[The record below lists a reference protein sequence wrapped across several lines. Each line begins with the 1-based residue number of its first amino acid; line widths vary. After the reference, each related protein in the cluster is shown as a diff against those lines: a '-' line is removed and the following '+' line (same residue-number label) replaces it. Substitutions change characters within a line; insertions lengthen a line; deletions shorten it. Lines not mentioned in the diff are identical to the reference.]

1 MKLLKTLLL
10 IIATLLFAACEK
22 YVAEEGTQSE
32 SKVVDGNLVV
42 KAECVV
48 TRAGETEEG
57 QEALPLKDRF
67 TRMTMV
73 LYQNDV
79 RVDYVNQ
86 DNLDK
91 DFGTMSVDLDPG
103 TYQLVV
109 LAHSGQRSPTT
120 TNCHKISFSAPLT
133 DVFSYYGDVVVGK
146 EVNKVTVQ
154 LTRAV
159 AKIQLTVTGEIPAG
173 VSFFNYIYKG
183 ASVSFDPA
191 TQKGVAS
198 TTRRNVEVE
207 KADGV
212 KTFELYTFVSSD
224 DQTVDWDFAGYS
236 SEKEVIGSKKFTS
249 IPVSLRNVTKI
260 NSPVFDGVIEG
271 PTDISVTFDD
281 NWDGVIDYD
290 INN

>member
-1 MKLLKTLLL
+1 MNLPKTLLL
-10 IIATLLFAACEK
+10 IFAVFLFAACEK
-22 YVAEEGTQSE
+22 YVAEEIVQSG
-32 SKVVDGNLVV
+32 STVIDGNLVV

-48 TRAGETEEG
+48 TRAGETEEN
-57 QEALPLKDRF
+57 QESLPLKDRF

-86 DNLDK
+86 VNTDPG
-91 DFGTMSVDLDPG
+91 FGTMSVDLDPG

-133 DVFSYYGDVVVGK
+133 DVFSYYGDVVIGK
-146 EVNKVTVQ
+146 EASKITVQ

-159 AKIQLTVTGEIPAG
+159 AKIQLNITDEIPEG

-191 TQKGVAS
+191 TQIGVVS
-198 TTRRNVEVE
+198 STRRNVEIE
-207 KADGV
+207 KAEGV

-224 DQTVDWDFAGYS
+224 NQTVDWDFAGYS
-236 SEKEVIGSKKFTS
+236 ELNEVIGSKKFS
-249 IPVSLRNVTKI
+249 DIPVSLRKVTKI
-260 NSPVFDGVIEG
+260 DSPVFDGVIEG
-271 PTDISVTFDD
+271 PTDITFTFDD
-281 NWDGVIDYD
+281 TWEGVVDYTF
-290 INN
+290 

>member
-1 MKLLKTLLL
+1 MKTPKTLLL
-10 IIATLLFAACEK
+10 IIAALLFAACEK
-22 YVAEEGTQSE
+22 YVVEDVAQTE

-48 TRAGETEEG
+48 TKAAGDDDE
-57 QEALPLKDRF
+57 QVSLPLNKRF
-67 TRMTMV
+67 IRMSMV

-86 DNLDK
+86 VNTDK
-91 DFGTMSVDLDPG
+91 DFGTMSVDLEPG

-146 EVNKVTVQ
+146 EASKITVQ

-159 AKIQLTVTGEIPAG
+159 AKIQLNITDDIPAD
-173 VSFFNYIYKG
+173 VSFFSFIYKG

-191 TQKGVAS
+191 TQIGLAS
-198 TTRRNVEVE
+198 STRRNVEIE
-207 KADGV
+207 KEDGV
-212 KTFELYTFVSSD
+212 KTFEFYTFVTGD
-224 DQTVDWDFAGYS
+224 DQLVDLDVAGYS
-236 SEKEVIGSKKFTS
+236 EAKDILGAKKFPGIS
-249 IPVSLRNVTKI
+249 VGLRKVTKI
-260 NSPVFDGVIEG
+260 DSPVFDGVIEG
-271 PTDISVTFDD
+271 PTDISVTVDD
-281 NWDGVIDYD
+281 TWDGVIDYTF
-290 INN
+290 

>member
-1 MKLLKTLLL
+1 MKQIKTLLL
-10 IIATLLFAACEK
+10 IFAAFLCAACEK

-32 SKVVDGNLVV
+32 SKVIDGNLVV

-48 TRAGETEEG
+48 TRAGETEEN
-57 QEALPLKDRF
+57 QESLPLKDRF

-73 LYQNDV
+73 LYQDDV

-86 DNLDK
+86 ENSDPG
-91 DFGTMSVDLDPG
+91 FGTMSVDLDPG

-109 LAHSGQRSPTT
+109 LAHSGQRTPTT

-133 DVFSYYGDVVVGK
+133 DVFSYYGDVTIGK
-146 EVNKVTVQ
+146 EASEKTVQ

-159 AKIQLTVTGEIPAG
+159 AKIQLNITDDIPDN

-191 TQKGVAS
+191 TQIGVVS
-198 TTRRNVEVE
+198 STRRNVEIE
-207 KADGV
+207 KAEGV

-224 DQTVDWDFAGYS
+224 NQTVDWDFAGYS
-236 SEKEVIGSKKFTS
+236 ESNEVIGSKKFS
-249 IPVSLRNVTKI
+249 DIPVSLRKVTKI
-260 NSPVFDGVIEG
+260 DSRVFDGVIEG
-271 PTDISVTFDD
+271 PTDITFTFDD
-281 NWDGVIDYD
+281 TWDGVVDYTF
-290 INN
+290 

>member
-1 MKLLKTLLL
+1 MKQIKTLLL
-10 IIATLLFAACEK
+10 IFAAFLCAACEK

-32 SKVVDGNLVV
+32 SKVIDGNLVV

-48 TRAGETEEG
+48 TRAGETEEN
-57 QEALPLKDRF
+57 QESLPLKDRF

-73 LYQNDV
+73 LYQDDV

-86 DNLDK
+86 ENSDPG
-91 DFGTMSVDLDPG
+91 FGTMSVDLDPG

-133 DVFSYYGDVVVGK
+133 DVFSYYGDVVIGK
-146 EVNKVTVQ
+146 EASKITVQ

-159 AKIQLTVTGEIPAG
+159 AKIQLNITDEIPEG

-191 TQKGVAS
+191 TQLGVTS
-198 TTRRNVEVE
+198 STRRNVEIE
-207 KADGV
+207 KAEGV

-224 DQTVDWDFAGYS
+224 NQTVDWDFAGYS
-236 SEKEVIGSKKFTS
+236 ESNEVIGSKKFS
-249 IPVSLRNVTKI
+249 DIPVSLRKVTKI
-260 NSPVFDGVIEG
+260 DSPVFDGVIEG
-271 PTDISVTFDD
+271 PTDITFTFDD
-281 NWDGVIDYD
+281 TWEGVVDYTF
-290 INN
+290 

>member
-1 MKLLKTLLL
+1 MKQIKTLLL
-10 IIATLLFAACEK
+10 IFAAFLCAACEK

-32 SKVVDGNLVV
+32 SKVIDGNLVV

-48 TRAGETEEG
+48 TRAGETEEN
-57 QEALPLKDRF
+57 QESLPLKDRF

-73 LYQNDV
+73 LYQDDV

-86 DNLDK
+86 VNTDPG
-91 DFGTMSVDLDPG
+91 FGTMSVDLDPG

-133 DVFSYYGDVVVGK
+133 DVFSYYGDVVIGK
-146 EVNKVTVQ
+146 EASKITVQ

-159 AKIQLTVTGEIPAG
+159 AKIQLNITDEIPEG

-191 TQKGVAS
+191 TQLGVTS
-198 TTRRNVEVE
+198 STRRNVEIE
-207 KADGV
+207 KAEGV

-224 DQTVDWDFAGYS
+224 NQTVDWDFAGYS
-236 SEKEVIGSKKFTS
+236 ESNEVIGSKKFS
-249 IPVSLRNVTKI
+249 DIPVSLRKVTKI
-260 NSPVFDGVIEG
+260 DSPVFDGVIEG
-271 PTDISVTFDD
+271 PTDITFTFDD
-281 NWDGVIDYD
+281 TWEGVVDYTF
-290 INN
+290 

>member
-1 MKLLKTLLL
+1 MKQFKTLLL
-10 IIATLLFAACEK
+10 IFAAFLCAACEK
-22 YVAEEGTQSE
+22 YVAEDGTQSE
-32 SKVVDGNLVV
+32 SRVTDGNLVV

-48 TRAGETEEG
+48 TRAGETEDG
-57 QEALPLKDRF
+57 QESLSLQDRF

-73 LYQNDV
+73 LYQDDV

-86 DNLDK
+86 VNTDPG
-91 DFGTMSVDLDPG
+91 FGTMSVDLEPG

-109 LAHSGQRSPTT
+109 LAYSGQRTPTT

-133 DVFSYYGDVVVGK
+133 DVFSYYGDVTIGK
-146 EVNKVTVQ
+146 EARNITVQ

-159 AKIQLTVTGEIPAG
+159 AKIQLTVTDEIPEE
-173 VSFFNYIYKG
+173 VSFYNYIYKG
-183 ASVSFDPA
+183 ASVTFDPA
-191 TQKGVAS
+191 TQTGVAS
-198 TTRRNVEVE
+198 TTRRNVEIE
-207 KADGV
+207 KVDGV

-224 DQTVDWDFAGYS
+224 AQTVDWDFAGYS
-236 SEKEVIGSKKFTS
+236 SEKEVIGSKKFPT

-271 PTDISVTFDD
+271 PTDISVTVDD
-281 NWDGVIDYD
+281 TWDGVIDYD

>member
-1 MKLLKTLLL
+1 MKQIKTLLL
-10 IIATLLFAACEK
+10 IFAAFLCAACEK

-32 SKVVDGNLVV
+32 SKVIDGNLVV

-48 TRAGETEEG
+48 TRAGETEEN
-57 QEALPLKDRF
+57 QESLPLKDRF

-86 DNLDK
+86 VNTDPG
-91 DFGTMSVDLDPG
+91 FGTMSVDLDPG

-109 LAHSGQRSPTT
+109 LAHSGQRTPTT

-133 DVFSYYGDVVVGK
+133 DVFSYYGDVVIGK
-146 EVNKVTVQ
+146 EASKITVQ

-159 AKIQLTVTGEIPAG
+159 AKIQLNITDEIPEG

-191 TQKGVAS
+191 TQIGVVS
-198 TTRRNVEVE
+198 STRRNVEIE
-207 KADGV
+207 KAEGV

-224 DQTVDWDFAGYS
+224 NQTVDWDFAGYS
-236 SEKEVIGSKKFTS
+236 ESNEVIGSKKFS
-249 IPVSLRNVTKI
+249 DIPVSLRKVTKI
-260 NSPVFDGVIEG
+260 DSRVFDGVIEG
-271 PTDISVTFDD
+271 PTDITFTFDD
-281 NWDGVIDYD
+281 TWEGVVDYTF
-290 INN
+290 

>member
-1 MKLLKTLLL
+1 MKSPKTLLL

-48 TRAGETEEG
+48 TRAGETENE

-159 AKIQLTVTGEIPAG
+159 AKIQLTVTDEIPAG

-236 SEKEVIGSKKFTS
+236 SEKEVLGSKKIS
-249 IPVSLRNVTKI
+249 NIPVALRNVTKI
-260 NSPVFDGVIEG
+260 ESKVFDGVIEG
-271 PTDISVTFDD
+271 PTDISVTVDD
-281 NWDGVIDYD
+281 TWDGVINYTF
-290 INN
+290 

>member
-1 MKLLKTLLL
+1 MKSPKTLLL

-48 TRAGETEEG
+48 TRAGETENE
-57 QEALPLKDRF
+57 QEALPLAERF
-67 TRMTMV
+67 THMSMG
-73 LYQNDV
+73 LYQDDV

-86 DNLDK
+86 TNTDE
-91 DFGTMSVDLDPG
+91 DFGTMSVDLEPG

-133 DVFSYYGDVVVGK
+133 DVFSYYGEVVVGK
-146 EVNKVTVQ
+146 AANKITVQ

-159 AKIQLTVTGEIPAG
+159 AKIQLNITDDIPAA
-173 VSFFNYIYKG
+173 VSFFNFSYKG

-191 TQKGVAS
+191 TKIGLAS
-198 TTRRNVEVE
+198 STRRNVEIE
-207 KADGV
+207 KEDGV
-212 KTFELYTFVSSD
+212 KTFEFYTFVTGD
-224 DQTVDWDFAGYS
+224 DQTVDLDIAGYS
-236 SEKEVIGSKKFTS
+236 ATKDVIGAKKFPGITVGLRK
-249 IPVSLRNVTKI
+249 VSKI
-260 NSPVFDGVIEG
+260 DSPVFDGVIEG
-271 PTDISVTFDD
+271 PTDISVTVDD
-281 NWDGVIDYD
+281 TWDGVINYTF
-290 INN
+290 

>member
-1 MKLLKTLLL
+1 MKQIKTLLL
-10 IIATLLFAACEK
+10 IFAAFLCAACEK

-32 SKVVDGNLVV
+32 SKVIDGNLVV

-48 TRAGETEEG
+48 TRAGETEEN
-57 QEALPLKDRF
+57 QESLPLKDRF

-73 LYQNDV
+73 LYQDDV

-86 DNLDK
+86 ENSDPG
-91 DFGTMSVDLDPG
+91 FGTMSVDLDPG

-109 LAHSGQRSPTT
+109 LAHSGQRTPTT

-133 DVFSYYGDVVVGK
+133 DVFSYYGDVTIGK
-146 EVNKVTVQ
+146 EASEKTVQ

-159 AKIQLTVTGEIPAG
+159 AKIQLNITDDIPDN

-191 TQKGVAS
+191 NQIGVAS
-198 TTRRNVEVE
+198 STRRNVEIE
-207 KADGV
+207 KAEGV

-224 DQTVDWDFAGYS
+224 NQTVDWDFAGYS
-236 SEKEVIGSKKFTS
+236 ESNEVIGSKKFS
-249 IPVSLRNVTKI
+249 DIPVSLRKVTKI
-260 NSPVFDGVIEG
+260 DSPVFDGVIEG
-271 PTDISVTFDD
+271 PTDITFTFDD
-281 NWDGVIDYD
+281 TWDGVVDYTF
-290 INN
+290 

>member
-1 MKLLKTLLL
+1 MKSPKTLLL

-86 DNLDK
+86 DNWDK

-159 AKIQLTVTGEIPAG
+159 AKIQLTVTDEIPAA

-236 SEKEVIGSKKFTS
+236 SEKEVLGSKKIS
-249 IPVSLRNVTKI
+249 KIPVALRNVTKI
-260 NSPVFDGVIEG
+260 ESKVFDGVIEG
-271 PTDISVTFDD
+271 PTDISVTVDD
-281 NWDGVIDYD
+281 TWDGVINYTF
-290 INN
+290 

>member
-1 MKLLKTLLL
+1 MKSSKTLLL

-57 QEALPLKDRF
+57 QEALPLAERF
-67 TRMTMV
+67 THMSMV
-73 LYQNDV
+73 LYQDDV

-86 DNLDK
+86 TNTDE
-91 DFGTMSVDLDPG
+91 DFGTMSVDLEPG

-133 DVFSYYGDVVVGK
+133 DVFSYYGEVVVGK
-146 EVNKVTVQ
+146 AANKITVQ

-159 AKIQLTVTGEIPAG
+159 AKIQLNITDDIPAA
-173 VSFFNYIYKG
+173 VSFFNFSYKG

-191 TQKGVAS
+191 TKIGQAS
-198 TTRRNVEVE
+198 STRRNVEIE
-207 KADGV
+207 KEDGV
-212 KTFELYTFVSSD
+212 KTFEFYTFVTGD
-224 DQTVDWDFAGYS
+224 DQTVDLDIAGYS
-236 SEKEVIGSKKFTS
+236 ATKDVIGAKKFPGITVGLRK
-249 IPVSLRNVTKI
+249 VSKI
-260 NSPVFDGVIEG
+260 DSPVFDGVIEG
-271 PTDISVTFDD
+271 PTDISVTVDD
-281 NWDGVIDYD
+281 TWDGVINYTF
-290 INN
+290 

>member
-1 MKLLKTLLL
+1 MKQIKTLLL
-10 IIATLLFAACEK
+10 IFAAFLCAACEK

-32 SKVVDGNLVV
+32 SKVIDGNLVV

-48 TRAGETEEG
+48 TRAGETEEN
-57 QEALPLKDRF
+57 QESLPLKDRF

-73 LYQNDV
+73 LYQDDV

-86 DNLDK
+86 ENSDPG
-91 DFGTMSVDLDPG
+91 FGTMSVDLDPG

-133 DVFSYYGDVVVGK
+133 DVFSYYGDVVIGK
-146 EVNKVTVQ
+146 EASKITVQ

-159 AKIQLTVTGEIPAG
+159 AKIQLNITDDIPDN

-191 TQKGVAS
+191 TQLGVTS
-198 TTRRNVEVE
+198 STRRNVEIE
-207 KADGV
+207 KAEGV

-224 DQTVDWDFAGYS
+224 NQTVDWDFAGYS
-236 SEKEVIGSKKFTS
+236 ELNEVIGSKKFS
-249 IPVSLRNVTKI
+249 DIPVSLRKVTKI
-260 NSPVFDGVIEG
+260 DSPVFDGVIEG
-271 PTDISVTFDD
+271 PTDITFTFDD
-281 NWDGVIDYD
+281 TWEGVVDYTF
-290 INN
+290 

>member
-1 MKLLKTLLL
+1 MKLPKTLLL
-10 IIATLLFAACEK
+10 IVAAFLCAACEK

-133 DVFSYYGDVVVGK
+133 DVFSYYGEVVVGK
-146 EVNKVTVQ
+146 AANKITVQ

-159 AKIQLTVTGEIPAG
+159 AKIQLTVTDEIPAA

-236 SEKEVIGSKKFTS
+236 SEKEVLGSKKIS
-249 IPVSLRNVTKI
+249 KIPVALRNVTKI
-260 NSPVFDGVIEG
+260 ESKVFDGVIEG
-271 PTDISVTFDD
+271 PTDISVTVDD
-281 NWDGVIDYD
+281 TWDGVINYTF
-290 INN
+290 

>member
-1 MKLLKTLLL
+1 MKQIKTLLL
-10 IIATLLFAACEK
+10 IFAAFLCAACEK

-32 SKVVDGNLVV
+32 SKVIDGNLVV

-48 TRAGETEEG
+48 TRAGETEENQG
-57 QEALPLKDRF
+57 SLPLKDRF

-73 LYQNDV
+73 LYQDDV

-86 DNLDK
+86 ENSDPG
-91 DFGTMSVDLDPG
+91 FGTMSVDLDPG

-133 DVFSYYGDVVVGK
+133 DVFSYYGDVVIGK
-146 EVNKVTVQ
+146 EASKITVQ

-159 AKIQLTVTGEIPAG
+159 AKIQLNITDEIPEG

-191 TQKGVAS
+191 TQIGVVS
-198 TTRRNVEVE
+198 STRRNVEIE
-207 KADGV
+207 KAEGV

-224 DQTVDWDFAGYS
+224 NQTVDWDFAGYS
-236 SEKEVIGSKKFTS
+236 ELNEVIGSKKFS
-249 IPVSLRNVTKI
+249 DIPVSLRKVTKI
-260 NSPVFDGVIEG
+260 DSPVFDGVIEG
-271 PTDISVTFDD
+271 PTDITFTFDD
-281 NWDGVIDYD
+281 TWDGVVDYTF
-290 INN
+290 

>member
-1 MKLLKTLLL
+1 MKQIKTLLL
-10 IIATLLFAACEK
+10 IFAAFLCAACEK

-32 SKVVDGNLVV
+32 SKVIDGNLVV

-48 TRAGETEEG
+48 TRAGETEEN
-57 QEALPLKDRF
+57 QESLPLKDRF

-73 LYQNDV
+73 LYQDDV

-86 DNLDK
+86 ENSDPG
-91 DFGTMSVDLDPG
+91 FGTMSVDLDPG

-133 DVFSYYGDVVVGK
+133 DVFSYYGDVVIGK
-146 EVNKVTVQ
+146 EASKITVQ

-159 AKIQLTVTGEIPAG
+159 AKIQLNITDEIPEG

-191 TQKGVAS
+191 TQIGVVS
-198 TTRRNVEVE
+198 STRRNVEIE
-207 KADGV
+207 KAEGV

-224 DQTVDWDFAGYS
+224 NQTVDWDFAGYS
-236 SEKEVIGSKKFTS
+236 ESNEVIGSKKFS
-249 IPVSLRNVTKI
+249 DIPVSLRKVTKI
-260 NSPVFDGVIEG
+260 DSPVLDGVIEG
-271 PTDISVTFDD
+271 PTDITFTFDD
-281 NWDGVIDYD
+281 TWDGVVDYTF
-290 INN
+290 

>member
-1 MKLLKTLLL
+1 MKQIKTLLL
-10 IIATLLFAACEK
+10 IFAAFLCAACEK

-32 SKVVDGNLVV
+32 SKVIDGNLVV

-48 TRAGETEEG
+48 TRAGETEEN
-57 QEALPLKDRF
+57 QESLPLKDRF

-73 LYQNDV
+73 LYQDDV

-86 DNLDK
+86 ENSDPG
-91 DFGTMSVDLDPG
+91 FGTMSVDLDPG

-133 DVFSYYGDVVVGK
+133 DVFSYYGDVVIGK
-146 EVNKVTVQ
+146 EASKITVQ

-159 AKIQLTVTGEIPAG
+159 AKIQLNITDDIPDN

-191 TQKGVAS
+191 TQLGVTS
-198 TTRRNVEVE
+198 STRRNVEIE
-207 KADGV
+207 KAEGV

-224 DQTVDWDFAGYS
+224 NQTVDWDFAGYS
-236 SEKEVIGSKKFTS
+236 ESNEVIGSKKFS
-249 IPVSLRNVTKI
+249 DIPVSLRKVTKI
-260 NSPVFDGVIEG
+260 DSPVFDGVIEG
-271 PTDISVTFDD
+271 PTDITFTFDD
-281 NWDGVIDYD
+281 TWEGVVDYTF
-290 INN
+290 

>member
-1 MKLLKTLLL
+1 MKSSKTLLL

-159 AKIQLTVTGEIPAG
+159 AKIQLTVTDEIPAA

-236 SEKEVIGSKKFTS
+236 SEKEVLGSKKIS
-249 IPVSLRNVTKI
+249 NIPVALRNVTKLE
-260 NSPVFDGVIEG
+260 SKVFDGVIEG
-271 PTDISVTFDD
+271 PTDISVTVDD
-281 NWDGVIDYD
+281 TWDGVINYTF
-290 INN
+290 

>member
-1 MKLLKTLLL
+1 MNLPKTLLL
-10 IIATLLFAACEK
+10 IFAVFLFAACEK

-32 SKVVDGNLVV
+32 SKVIDGNLVV

-48 TRAGETEEG
+48 TRAGETEEN
-57 QEALPLKDRF
+57 QESLPLKDRF

-86 DNLDK
+86 VNTDPG
-91 DFGTMSVDLDPG
+91 FGTMSVDLDPG

-133 DVFSYYGDVVVGK
+133 DVFSYYGDVVIGK
-146 EVNKVTVQ
+146 EASKITVQ

-159 AKIQLTVTGEIPAG
+159 AKIQLNITDEIPEG

-191 TQKGVAS
+191 TQIGVVS
-198 TTRRNVEVE
+198 STRRNVEIE
-207 KADGV
+207 KAEGV

-224 DQTVDWDFAGYS
+224 NQTVDWDFAGYS
-236 SEKEVIGSKKFTS
+236 ELNEVIGSKKFS
-249 IPVSLRNVTKI
+249 DIPVSLRKVTKI
-260 NSPVFDGVIEG
+260 DSPVFDGVIEG
-271 PTDISVTFDD
+271 PTDITFTFDD
-281 NWDGVIDYD
+281 TWDGVVDYTF
-290 INN
+290 

>member
-1 MKLLKTLLL
+1 MKSPKTLLL

-48 TRAGETEEG
+48 TRAGETENE
-57 QEALPLKDRF
+57 QEALPLAERF
-67 TRMTMV
+67 THMSMV

-86 DNLDK
+86 DNMDK

-236 SEKEVIGSKKFTS
+236 SEKEVLGSKKIS
-249 IPVSLRNVTKI
+249 NIPVALRNVTKI
-260 NSPVFDGVIEG
+260 ESKVFDGVIEG
-271 PTDISVTFDD
+271 PTDISVTVDD
-281 NWDGVIDYD
+281 TWDGVINYTF
-290 INN
+290 

>member
-1 MKLLKTLLL
+1 MKQIKTLLL
-10 IIATLLFAACEK
+10 IFAAFLCAACEK

-32 SKVVDGNLVV
+32 SKVIDGNLVV

-48 TRAGETEEG
+48 TRAGETEEN
-57 QEALPLKDRF
+57 QESLPLKDRF

-73 LYQNDV
+73 LYQDDV

-86 DNLDK
+86 ENSDPG
-91 DFGTMSVDLDPG
+91 FGTMSVDLDPG

-133 DVFSYYGDVVVGK
+133 DVFSYYGDVVIGK
-146 EVNKVTVQ
+146 EASEKTVQ

-159 AKIQLTVTGEIPAG
+159 AKIQLNITDDIPDN

-191 TQKGVAS
+191 TQLGVTS
-198 TTRRNVEVE
+198 STRRNVEIE
-207 KADGV
+207 KAEGV

-224 DQTVDWDFAGYS
+224 NQTVDWDFAGYS
-236 SEKEVIGSKKFTS
+236 ELNEVIGSKKFS
-249 IPVSLRNVTKI
+249 DIPVSLRKVTKI
-260 NSPVFDGVIEG
+260 DSPVFDGVIEG
-271 PTDISVTFDD
+271 PTDITFTFDD
-281 NWDGVIDYD
+281 TWDGVVDYTF
-290 INN
+290 

>member
-1 MKLLKTLLL
+1 MKQIKTLLL
-10 IIATLLFAACEK
+10 IFAAFLCAACEK

-32 SKVVDGNLVV
+32 SKVIDGNLVV

-48 TRAGETEEG
+48 TRAGETEEN
-57 QEALPLKDRF
+57 QESLPLKDRF

-73 LYQNDV
+73 LYQDDV

-86 DNLDK
+86 ENSDPG
-91 DFGTMSVDLDPG
+91 FGTMSVDLDPG

-133 DVFSYYGDVVVGK
+133 DVFSYYGDVVIGK
-146 EVNKVTVQ
+146 EASKITVQ

-159 AKIQLTVTGEIPAG
+159 AKIQLNITDDIPDN

-191 TQKGVAS
+191 NQIGVAS
-198 TTRRNVEVE
+198 STRRNVEIE
-207 KADGV
+207 KAEGV

-224 DQTVDWDFAGYS
+224 NQTVDWDFAGYS
-236 SEKEVIGSKKFTS
+236 ESNEVIGSKKFS
-249 IPVSLRNVTKI
+249 DIPVSLRKVTKI
-260 NSPVFDGVIEG
+260 DSRVFDGVIEG
-271 PTDISVTFDD
+271 PTDITFTFDD
-281 NWDGVIDYD
+281 TWEGVVDYTF
-290 INN
+290 

>member
-1 MKLLKTLLL
+1 MKSPKTLLL

-57 QEALPLKDRF
+57 QEALPLRDRF

-159 AKIQLTVTGEIPAG
+159 AKIQLTVTDEIPAG

-236 SEKEVIGSKKFTS
+236 SEKEVLGSKKIS
-249 IPVSLRNVTKI
+249 KIPVALRNVTKI
-260 NSPVFDGVIEG
+260 ESKVFDGVIEG
-271 PTDISVTFDD
+271 PTDISVTVDD
-281 NWDGVIDYD
+281 TWDGVINYTF
-290 INN
+290 

>member
-1 MKLLKTLLL
+1 MKQFKTLLL
-10 IIATLLFAACEK
+10 IFAAFLCAACEK

-32 SKVVDGNLVV
+32 SRVTDGNLVV

-48 TRAGETEEG
+48 TRAGETEDD
-57 QEALPLKDRF
+57 QESLSLQDRF

-73 LYQNDV
+73 LYQDDV

-86 DNLDK
+86 VNTDPG
-91 DFGTMSVDLDPG
+91 FGTMSVDLEPG

-109 LAHSGQRSPTT
+109 LAYSGQRTPTT

-133 DVFSYYGDVVVGK
+133 DVFSYYGDVTIGK
-146 EVNKVTVQ
+146 EARNITVQ

-159 AKIQLTVTGEIPAG
+159 AKIQLNITDEIPEE
-173 VSFFNYIYKG
+173 VSFYNYIYKG
-183 ASVSFDPA
+183 ASVTFDPA
-191 TQKGVAS
+191 TQTGVAS

-207 KADGV
+207 KVDGV

>member
-1 MKLLKTLLL
+1 MKSPKTLLL

-48 TRAGETEEG
+48 TRAGETENE
-57 QEALPLKDRF
+57 QEALPLAERF
-67 TRMTMV
+67 THMSMV
-73 LYQNDV
+73 LYQDDV

-86 DNLDK
+86 TNTDE
-91 DFGTMSVDLDPG
+91 DFGTMSVDLEPG

-133 DVFSYYGDVVVGK
+133 DVFSYYGEVVVGK
-146 EVNKVTVQ
+146 AANKITVQ

-159 AKIQLTVTGEIPAG
+159 AKIQLNITDDIPAA
-173 VSFFNYIYKG
+173 VSFFNFSYKG

-191 TQKGVAS
+191 TKIGLAS
-198 TTRRNVEVE
+198 STRRNVEIE
-207 KADGV
+207 KEDGV
-212 KTFELYTFVSSD
+212 KTFEFYTFVTGA
-224 DQTVDWDFAGYS
+224 DQTVDLDIAGYS
-236 SEKEVIGSKKFTS
+236 ATKDVIGAKKFPGITVGLRK
-249 IPVSLRNVTKI
+249 VSKI
-260 NSPVFDGVIEG
+260 DSPVFDGVIEG
-271 PTDISVTFDD
+271 PTDISVTVDD
-281 NWDGVIDYD
+281 TWDGVINYTF
-290 INN
+290 

>member
-1 MKLLKTLLL
+1 MKQIKTLLL
-10 IIATLLFAACEK
+10 IFAAFLCAACEK

-32 SKVVDGNLVV
+32 SKVIDGNLVV

-48 TRAGETEEG
+48 TRAGETEENQG
-57 QEALPLKDRF
+57 SLPLKDRF

-86 DNLDK
+86 VNTDPG
-91 DFGTMSVDLDPG
+91 FGTMSVDLDPG

-109 LAHSGQRSPTT
+109 LAHSGQRTPTT

-133 DVFSYYGDVVVGK
+133 DVFSYYGDVTIGK
-146 EVNKVTVQ
+146 EASEKTVQ

-159 AKIQLTVTGEIPAG
+159 AKIQLNITDDIPDN

-191 TQKGVAS
+191 NQIGVAS
-198 TTRRNVEVE
+198 STRRNVEIE
-207 KADGV
+207 KAEGV

-224 DQTVDWDFAGYS
+224 NQTVDWDFAGYS
-236 SEKEVIGSKKFTS
+236 ESNEVIGSKKFS
-249 IPVSLRNVTKI
+249 DIPVSLRKVTKI
-260 NSPVFDGVIEG
+260 DSRVFDGVIEG
-271 PTDISVTFDD
+271 PTDITFIFDD
-281 NWDGVIDYD
+281 TWEGVVDYTF
-290 INN
+290 

>member
-1 MKLLKTLLL
+1 MKQIKTLLL
-10 IIATLLFAACEK
+10 IFAAFLFAACEK

-32 SKVVDGNLVV
+32 SKVIDGNLVV

-48 TRAGETEEG
+48 TRAGETEEN
-57 QEALPLKDRF
+57 QESLPLKDRF

-86 DNLDK
+86 VNTDPG
-91 DFGTMSVDLDPG
+91 FGTMSVDLDPG

-133 DVFSYYGDVVVGK
+133 DVFSYYGDVVIGK
-146 EVNKVTVQ
+146 EASKITVQ

-159 AKIQLTVTGEIPAG
+159 AKIQLNITDEIPEG

-191 TQKGVAS
+191 TQLGVTS
-198 TTRRNVEVE
+198 STRRNVEIE
-207 KADGV
+207 KAEGV

-224 DQTVDWDFAGYS
+224 NQTVDWDFAGYS
-236 SEKEVIGSKKFTS
+236 ESNEVIGSKKFS
-249 IPVSLRNVTKI
+249 DIPVSLRKVTKI
-260 NSPVFDGVIEG
+260 DSRVFDGVIEG
-271 PTDISVTFDD
+271 PTDITFTFDD
-281 NWDGVIDYD
+281 TWEGVVDYTF
-290 INN
+290 

>member
-1 MKLLKTLLL
+1 MKLPKTLLL

-86 DNLDK
+86 TNTDE
-91 DFGTMSVDLDPG
+91 DFGTMSVDLEPG

-133 DVFSYYGDVVVGK
+133 DVFSYYGEVVVGK
-146 EVNKVTVQ
+146 AANKITVQ

-159 AKIQLTVTGEIPAG
+159 AKIQLNITDDIPAA
-173 VSFFNYIYKG
+173 VSFFNFSYKG

-191 TQKGVAS
+191 TKIGLAS
-198 TTRRNVEVE
+198 STRRNVEIE
-207 KADGV
+207 KEDGV
-212 KTFELYTFVSSD
+212 KTFEFYTFVTGD
-224 DQTVDWDFAGYS
+224 DQTVDLDIAGYS
-236 SEKEVIGSKKFTS
+236 ATKDVIGAKKFPGITVGLRK
-249 IPVSLRNVTKI
+249 VSKI
-260 NSPVFDGVIEG
+260 DSPVFDGVIEG
-271 PTDISVTFDD
+271 PTDISVTVDD
-281 NWDGVIDYD
+281 TWDGVINYTF
-290 INN
+290 

>member
-1 MKLLKTLLL
+1 MKSPKTLLL

-159 AKIQLTVTGEIPAG
+159 AKIQLTVTDEIPAG

-212 KTFELYTFVSSD
+212 TTFELYTFVSSD

-236 SEKEVIGSKKFTS
+236 SEKEVLGSKKIS
-249 IPVSLRNVTKI
+249 NIPVALRNVTKI
-260 NSPVFDGVIEG
+260 ESKVFDGVIEG
-271 PTDISVTFDD
+271 PTDISVTVDD
-281 NWDGVIDYD
+281 TWDGVINYTF
-290 INN
+290 

>member
-1 MKLLKTLLL
+1 MKQIKTLLL
-10 IIATLLFAACEK
+10 IFAAFLCAACEK

-32 SKVVDGNLVV
+32 SKVIDGNLVV

-48 TRAGETEEG
+48 TRAGETEEN
-57 QEALPLKDRF
+57 QESLPLKDRF

-73 LYQNDV
+73 LYQDDV

-86 DNLDK
+86 ENSDPG
-91 DFGTMSVDLDPG
+91 FGTMSVDLDPG

-133 DVFSYYGDVVVGK
+133 DVFSYYGDVTIGK
-146 EVNKVTVQ
+146 EASEKTVQ

-159 AKIQLTVTGEIPAG
+159 AKIQLNITDDIPDN

-191 TQKGVAS
+191 TQLGVTS
-198 TTRRNVEVE
+198 STRRNVEIE
-207 KADGV
+207 KAEGV

-224 DQTVDWDFAGYS
+224 NQTVDWDFAGYS
-236 SEKEVIGSKKFTS
+236 ESNEVIGSKKFS
-249 IPVSLRNVTKI
+249 DIPVSLRKVTKI
-260 NSPVFDGVIEG
+260 DSPVFDGVIEG
-271 PTDISVTFDD
+271 PTDITFTFDD
-281 NWDGVIDYD
+281 TWEGVVDYTF
-290 INN
+290 

>member
-1 MKLLKTLLL
+1 MKQIKTLLL
-10 IIATLLFAACEK
+10 IFAAFLFAACEK
-22 YVAEEGTQSE
+22 YVAEEIVQSG
-32 SKVVDGNLVV
+32 STVIDGNLVV

-48 TRAGETEEG
+48 TKSGATEEG
-57 QEALPLKDRF
+57 QESLPLKDRF

-159 AKIQLTVTGEIPAG
+159 AKIQLTVTDEIPAG

-236 SEKEVIGSKKFTS
+236 SEKEVLGSKKIS
-249 IPVSLRNVTKI
+249 NIPVALRNVTKI
-260 NSPVFDGVIEG
+260 ESKVFDGVIEG
-271 PTDISVTFDD
+271 PTDISVTVDD
-281 NWDGVIDYD
+281 TWDGVINYTF
-290 INN
+290 

>member
-1 MKLLKTLLL
+1 MKQIKTLLL
-10 IIATLLFAACEK
+10 IFAAFLCAACEK

-32 SKVVDGNLVV
+32 SKVIDGNLVV

-48 TRAGETEEG
+48 TRAGETEEN
-57 QEALPLKDRF
+57 QESLPLKDRF

-73 LYQNDV
+73 LYQDDV

-86 DNLDK
+86 VNTDPG
-91 DFGTMSVDLDPG
+91 FGTMSVDLDPG

-109 LAHSGQRSPTT
+109 LAHSGQRTPTT

-133 DVFSYYGDVVVGK
+133 DVFSYYGDVVIGK
-146 EVNKVTVQ
+146 EASKITVQ

-159 AKIQLTVTGEIPAG
+159 AKIQLNITDEIPEG

-191 TQKGVAS
+191 TQIGVVS
-198 TTRRNVEVE
+198 STRRNVEIE
-207 KADGV
+207 KAEGV

-224 DQTVDWDFAGYS
+224 NQTVDWDFAGYS
-236 SEKEVIGSKKFTS
+236 ELNEVIGSKKFS
-249 IPVSLRNVTKI
+249 DIPVSLRKVTKI
-260 NSPVFDGVIEG
+260 DSPVFDGVIEG
-271 PTDISVTFDD
+271 PTDITFTFDD
-281 NWDGVIDYD
+281 TWDGVVDYTF
-290 INN
+290 

>member
-1 MKLLKTLLL
+1 MKQIKTLLL
-10 IIATLLFAACEK
+10 IFAAFLCAACEK

-32 SKVVDGNLVV
+32 SKVIDGNLVV

-48 TRAGETEEG
+48 TRAGETEEN
-57 QEALPLKDRF
+57 QESLPLKDRF

-73 LYQNDV
+73 LYQDDV

-86 DNLDK
+86 ENSDPG
-91 DFGTMSVDLDPG
+91 FGTMSVDLDPG

-109 LAHSGQRSPTT
+109 LAHSGQRTPTT

-133 DVFSYYGDVVVGK
+133 DVFSYYGDVTIGK
-146 EVNKVTVQ
+146 EASEKTVQ

-159 AKIQLTVTGEIPAG
+159 AKIQLNITDDIPDN

-191 TQKGVAS
+191 TQLGVTS
-198 TTRRNVEVE
+198 STRRNVEIE
-207 KADGV
+207 KAEGV

-224 DQTVDWDFAGYS
+224 NQTVDWDFAGYS
-236 SEKEVIGSKKFTS
+236 ESNEVIGSKKFS
-249 IPVSLRNVTKI
+249 DIPVSLRKVTKI
-260 NSPVFDGVIEG
+260 DSPVFDGVIEG
-271 PTDISVTFDD
+271 PTDITFTFDD
-281 NWDGVIDYD
+281 TWEGVVDYTF
-290 INN
+290 

>member
-1 MKLLKTLLL
+1 MKQIKTLLL
-10 IIATLLFAACEK
+10 IFAAFLCAACEK

-32 SKVVDGNLVV
+32 SKVIDGNLVV

-48 TRAGETEEG
+48 TRAGETEEN
-57 QEALPLKDRF
+57 QESLPLKDRF

-73 LYQNDV
+73 LYQDDV

-86 DNLDK
+86 ENSDPG
-91 DFGTMSVDLDPG
+91 FGTMSVDLDPG

-109 LAHSGQRSPTT
+109 LAHSGQRTPTT

-133 DVFSYYGDVVVGK
+133 DVFSYYGDVTIGK
-146 EVNKVTVQ
+146 EASEKTVQ

-159 AKIQLTVTGEIPAG
+159 AKIQLNITDEIPEG

-191 TQKGVAS
+191 TQIGVVS
-198 TTRRNVEVE
+198 STRRNVEIE
-207 KADGV
+207 KAEGV

-224 DQTVDWDFAGYS
+224 NQTVDWDFAGYS
-236 SEKEVIGSKKFTS
+236 ELNEVIGSKKFS
-249 IPVSLRNVTKI
+249 DIPVSLRKVTKI
-260 NSPVFDGVIEG
+260 DSPVFDGVIEG
-271 PTDISVTFDD
+271 PTDITFTFDD
-281 NWDGVIDYD
+281 TWDGVVDYTF
-290 INN
+290 